1 MKTED
6 EFFRGKRPW
15 SKIKD
20 AVLRDYL
27 PPYLGKVA
35 KLGQQI
41 ILIDAFAGPGIF
53 EKEKGE
59 NRLGSPLIVFQTVEK
74 YVRGKY
80 LAIFMNS
87 NKNHYKKL
95 KNTMN
100 KLSPQKAVMALY
112 GTAQELLEEVSKIL
126 TNQTLFIYLDPFGL
140 KDLDFKLIEAFLQRD
155 ISYSTEIVI
164 NMSMPTLHRLA
175 TRKLHQNGKQ
185 TEQSKKLNETLTM
198 VLGGVYW
205 KQIMWDG
212 SLNAEEKE
220 LKVMEKYRELLC
232 KYLPY
237 SGSCP
242 VREKEEHRVKYFITF
257 CSRHPDAML
266 LMNDSMCKA
275 YFKYMHEKYYGE
287 TLFKNAD
294 WREMRGLSLI
304 KKIILQKLKTEHKS
318 TRKDLWCKVVQGHFM
333 EFHSSEYKTAIK
345 QLVDDGY
352 LKFKNPKN
360 TKRLNDECILFIG
373 KRNPALNSRNS
384 FLTREKIVDCP
395 QLEKKS
401 NNRIKVH
408 FNRYKTMN
416 NNEKI
421 LVSKVNDGSIIKRF
435 DKTHLPK
442 KSTDVVCPHFL
453 ELKWAYGCPYDC
465 AWCYL
470 KGTFRFQPKGTS
482 PVVKPYEKIE
492 LHTRKFLE
500 EVETPEILNTGE
512 IADSLMHENDELPFS
527 KFILPIFETQ
537 RLHKVLLLTKS
548 SNVNNLLDIEPHN
561 QAIVSFSLNSIAV
574 AKRWEKA
581 PSVLKRIKAAK
592 KVFDAGYEVRIRI
605 DPMVPIKNWQEQY
618 LQLLDI
624 LFDNFIPE
632 RITLGSL
639 RGLQSTINGC
649 TDKSWVK
656 YLGESSNW
664 GKKIDFKMRY
674 LIYLTIINQLRN
686 EYSFNKVALCKETV
700 EMWDALKMDYKKI
713 RCNCIW

>member
-1 MKTED
+1 MKKDLFQQKELQTVSKHNIFENYL
-6 EFFRGKRPW
+6 EPW
-15 SKIKD
+15 AKIISNQPWAKD
-20 AVLRDYL
+20 AYYV
-27 PPYLGKVA
+27 
-35 KLGQQI
+35 
-41 ILIDAFAGPGIF
+41 DAFAGTGKYETGEIGSPVIAANILIKYQKPTCTLHCVCI
-53 EKEKGE
+53 ERVKNRYKILENSLKEFKGRLDIQKHKGE
-59 NRLGSPLIVFQTVEK
+59 FLAYIDSILEKIDKSPAFFFVDPEGFSGMDFDKIEAILNLPHTEILVNFQYNAIQRWLKAPKVESTITKLFGTPDYKKAKNEIELIERYKKQIRQRGSFVWYFRNKFPKRNRTFYYLVYATKNITGFKIMKDVMFREQSKRYFEPYLFEEIDFQTFQKQIFNK
-74 YVRGKY
+74 YKGKKVIEYNEVLGFVLQETDY
-80 LAIFMNS
+80 LA
-87 NKNHYKKL
+87 
-95 KNTMN
+95 
-100 KLSPQKAVMALY
+100 
-112 GTAQELLEEVSKIL
+112 
-126 TNQTLFIYLDPFGL
+126 
-140 KDLDFKLIEAFLQRD
+140 KDLDKALRNIGVEKINNPRQKYNPFLNFPEQNPNSALIEDSPERKYGTMLLEMPVHAKK
-155 ISYSTEIVI
+155 VKI
-164 NMSMPTLHRLA
+164 NYKEYDLINGR
-175 TRKLHQNGKQ
+175 RKL
-185 TEQSKKLNETLTM
+185 
-198 VLGGVYW
+198 
-205 KQIMWDG
+205 
-212 SLNAEEKE
+212 
-220 LKVMEKYRELLC
+220 
-232 KYLPY
+232 
-237 SGSCP
+237 
-242 VREKEEHRVKYFITF
+242 
-257 CSRHPDAML
+257 
-266 LMNDSMCKA
+266 
-275 YFKYMHEKYYGE
+275 
-287 TLFKNAD
+287 
-294 WREMRGLSLI
+294 
-304 KKIILQKLKTEHKS
+304 
-318 TRKDLWCKVVQGHFM
+318 
-333 EFHSSEYKTAIK
+333 
-345 QLVDDGY
+345 
-352 LKFKNPKN
+352 
-360 TKRLNDECILFIG
+360 
-373 KRNPALNSRNS
+373 
-384 FLTREKIVDCP
+384 
-395 QLEKKS
+395 
-401 NNRIKVH
+401 
-408 FNRYKTMN
+408 
-416 NNEKI
+416 

-435 DKTHLPK
+435 DKTHLAK
-442 KSTDVVCPHFL
+442 KPTDVVCPHFL